1 MSNFQK
7 VFVQYV
13 QQLERFQVTVQ
24 ETHNNSTSTPVNKT
38 KVIQV
43 EQQNVNYYITLINNL
58 ATRVPGIG
66 TTTAPAAVVT
76 ANVSFG
82 IEATYQNPV
91 LINFLSQ
98 TVQNG

>member
-1 MSNFQK
+1 MANNQK
-7 VFVQYV
+7 VFIQYI
-13 QQLERFQVTVQ
+13 QKIERFQVLVQ
-24 ETHNNSTSTPVNKT
+24 ETKNNTTASPVVKT
-38 KVIQV
+38 KTIQV
-43 EQQNVNYYITLINNL
+43 EQENVNYYITLINSL

-66 TTTAPAAVVT
+66 TTTAPTAVVT

-91 LINFLSQ
+91 LISFLSQ